1 MKARKRIIRI
11 RVNDAEYKK
20 IWRHVNMNDTDISKY
35 MRELTLFEIKRAEI
49 NSKESY
55 PGA

>member
-20 IWRHVNMNDTDISKY
+20 IWKHALMKDTDISKF
-35 MRELTLFEIKRAEI
+35 MRELTLFEVERYEI
-49 NSKESY
+49 NSKSSY

>member
-20 IWRHVNMNDTDISKY
+20 IWKHVNVNDTDISKY
-35 MRELTLFEIKRAEI
+35 MRELTLFEIEKAEI
-49 NSKESY
+49 NSKSSY

>member
-11 RVNDAEYKK
+11 RVNDVEYKK
-20 IWRHVNMNDTDISKY
+20 IWKHVLMKDTDISKF
-35 MRELTLFEIKRAEI
+35 MRELTLFEIERYEI
-49 NSKESY
+49 NSKSSY